1 MFIQG
6 LFVVAG
12 VVWAFAAIEP
22 NNTTVIAAKTD
33 KTLNR

>member
-6 LFVVAG
+6 PFEAAG
-12 VVWAFAAIEP
+12 VVWACAAIEP
-22 NNTTVIAAKTD
+22 NDAKVIAAKAD